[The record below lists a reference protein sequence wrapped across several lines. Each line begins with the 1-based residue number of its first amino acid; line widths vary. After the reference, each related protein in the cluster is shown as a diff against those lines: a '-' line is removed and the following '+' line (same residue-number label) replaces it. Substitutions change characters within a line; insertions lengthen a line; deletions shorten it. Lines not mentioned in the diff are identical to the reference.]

1 MVWLQCLLLVFI
13 ANPVHCYAVH
23 AVLRR
28 LSPYLDDDQAELTLQ
43 QKQEALADAI
53 GRVSSLQ
60 LRKDRFSLEFGTI
73 SSMTRVCVCVS
84 PTCSISLTMLTLSPW
99 WKVTAQPRLLSC
111 PESLRGERPS
121 VSPLMPPPV
130 A

>member
-1 MVWLQCLLLVFI
+1 MPCNKRLL
-13 ANPVHCYAVH
+13 
-23 AVLRR
+23 
-28 LSPYLDDDQAELTLQ
+28 PYLDDDQAELTLQ

-84 PTCSISLTMLTLSPW
+84 NLLYQLDHADAVSL
-99 WKVTAQPRLLSC
+99 VEGDGA
-111 PESLRGERPS
+111 
-121 VSPLMPPPV
+121 